1 VPRPRTDIR
10 TVTYICAHH
19 VPGRL
24 RLKLLPSRGD
34 DAVLAAACRAL
45 LTIPAVASVCPNFL
59 TGSVVIHYD
68 PVALPS
74 SALFEAIKQLGFLST
89 AAKPSV
95 VSAGSF
101 TGRVAD
107 AAVGR
112 LFEYVLES
120 LALAA
125 IEAAI

>member
-10 TVTYICAHH
+10 TVTWICAHH

-34 DAVLAAACRAL
+34 DAVLNIACRAL
-45 LTIPAVASVCPNFL
+45 LTIPAVSSVCPNFL
-59 TGSVVIHYD
+59 TGSVVIRYD

-74 SALFEAIKQLGFLST
+74 AALFEAIQQLGFLP
-89 AAKPSV
+89 AAANPSV
-95 VSAGSF
+95 VFSASF
-101 TGRVAD
+101 TVRVAD